1 MDYRKRQVALQNALA
16 GNRLDAILITH
27 LPNIRYLCGFT
38 GSSAALLITEDKCV
52 FFSDGRYSEQAKSE
66 VQEAKIVIGK
76 KAAIV
81 LAAEWLK
88 GRQKQT
94 LRFLGL
100 EAEHLTVAA
109 RDRIK
114 KQLPSIRLKATLPL
128 VETARMIKD
137 AEELLLLRKAVQMG
151 ADLFDKVLPIV
162 KAGAKEIEIAA
173 EMEFLA
179 HKAGAEAM
187 SFPTII
193 ASGERSALPHG
204 VASSAVLPTSGLVVC
219 DFGVILAGYCSDQT
233 RTVGVGRL
241 STEARRAYDAVKEA
255 QQAAVDAV
263 RPGAPFAEPDQAA
276 RKLLKARGLAKFFT
290 HSTGH
295 GVGLEIH
302 ENPRLAAGQNEIFQ
316 PGMVVTIEPGVYMPG
331 KFGVRIEDMVLVT
344 ERGCEVLTPSSK
356 ELLVH

>member
-1 MDYRKRQVALQNALA
+1 MDYWKRQVALQNVL
-16 GNRLDAILITH
+16 GRNRLDAILITH
-27 LPNIRYLCGFT
+27 PPNIRYLCGFT
-38 GSSAALLITEDKCV
+38 GSSAALLVNEDKNF
-52 FFSDGRYSEQAKSE
+52 FFSDGRYSEQARNE
-66 VQEAKIVIGK
+66 VQGAKIVIGK

-81 LAAEWLK
+81 LAAEWLNSK
-88 GRQKQT
+88 QRQR

-100 EAEHLTVAA
+100 EAEHLTMASY
-109 RDRIK
+109 DRIK
-114 KQLPSIRLKATLPL
+114 KQLPSIRLKAAPPL

-137 AEELLLLRKAVQMG
+137 AEELLLLRKAVHMG
-151 ADLFDKVLPIV
+151 ADLFDKVLPII
-162 KAGAKEIEIAA
+162 KPGIKEIEIAA
-173 EMEFLA
+173 EMEFQA
-179 HKAGAEAM
+179 HKAGAQEM

-204 VASSAVLPTSGLVVC
+204 RASNAVLPDAGLVVC

-233 RTVGVGRL
+233 RTIGVGKP
-241 STEARRAYDAVKEA
+241 SAEARRAYDAVKDA

-263 RPGAPFAEPDQAA
+263 RPGSSFADPDLAA

-302 ENPRLAAGQNEIFQ
+302 ENPRLAAGQSGIFQ
-316 PGMVVTIEPGVYMPG
+316 PGMVVTIEPGVYVPG

-356 ELLVH
+356 EWLVH